1 MPQVR
6 SLQPGDPHQL
16 GSFAVTGRLGEGGQG
31 TVYLGRGP
39 DGRTVAIKV
48 LHTRLA
54 GDDTAR
60 SRFLREA
67 AAARQVARFC
77 TAQVIA
83 ADVAGDRP
91 YIVSEYVPGR
101 SLHTLVKQEGARSGG
116 DMERL
121 AIGTATALAAIHKAG
136 IVHRDLQPGNVLVG
150 PDGPRVI
157 DFGVARIIDGT
168 VTDNNA
174 AIGTPA
180 FMAPE
185 QFSNGRVGPAA
196 DVFAW
201 GATMAFAA
209 SGRSPFDA
217 EALPAV
223 VNRILHDQPDLG
235 ALEPPLRELVAAALA
250 KDPLHRPGARDLLD
264 RLLDADSPAATTA
277 MAPAAT
283 PTTGGGLPFR
293 TPQPGGHTDPGTQPR
308 PADPRQRRGLLIAG
322 STVLGGALA
331 TALVLAFVLA
341 GPDRDAKSSASSTQ
355 GAVPAASSAPGTAPS
370 GTAASPGPAKATLPG
385 QGSPSTTAQPTRT
398 PRPGAPPPGGPTGPT
413 VLGKPDT
420 EHYCPATATGPT
432 KGPTPGGYSRAY
444 YEDGSWRCP
453 STGIVPYV
461 EITMT
466 DVCKKQ
472 YGSSA
477 YARYNGGG
485 PENGAN
491 YDCVKD

>member
-1 MPQVR
+1 MLSGDSGERNGELSVPQVR

-39 DGRTVAIKV
+39 DGQAVAIKV

-54 GDDTAR
+54 MDDTAR

-91 YIVSEYVPGR
+91 YIVSEYVAGR
-101 SLHTLVKQEGARSGG
+101 SLHALVKQEGARSGG
-116 DMERL
+116 DLERL

-157 DFGVARIIDGT
+157 DFGVARILDGT

-185 QFSNGRVGPAA
+185 QFSNGGVGPAA

-209 SGRSPFDA
+209 TGHSPFDA
-217 EALPAV
+217 DAIPAV

-235 ALEPPLRELVAAALA
+235 ALEQPLRELVAAALA
-250 KDPLHRPGARDLLD
+250 KDPLRRPSARDLLD
-264 RLLDADSPAATTA
+264 HLLDQD
-277 MAPAAT
+277 APAVAGAVYAVRG
-283 PTTGGGLPFR
+283 PS
-293 TPQPGGHTDPGTQPR
+293 GTQPQSA
-308 PADPRQRRGLLIAG
+308 PAPDPRRRRGLLIAG
-322 STVLGGALA
+322 STVLGGVLA
-331 TALVLAFVLA
+331 TAIAVAFVLA
-341 GPDRDAKSSASSTQ
+341 GPDGDAKSSASSGQ
-355 GAVPAASSAPGTAPS
+355 GAVPAASTEPTTRPS
-370 GTAASPGPAKATLPG
+370 GTGASPGPAKATLPG
-385 QGSPSTTAQPTRT
+385 QSRSTTTARPTGGST
-398 PRPGAPPPGGPTGPT
+398 GTGRPGPGSTGPT
-413 VLGKPDT
+413 VLGKPDV
-420 EHYCPATATGPT
+420 EHYCPSTATGPT
-432 KGPTPGGYSRAY
+432 KGPTPPAYTSAY

-453 STGIVPYV
+453 SRGVVPYV
-461 EITMT
+461 EISMT

-485 PENGAN
+485 EASAAN